1 MITLII
7 THYKVNLI
15 CLVWWIRHFVNFIKR
30 HFVSKFNKCLLIY
43 AFLLI
48 GQTLV
53 FNTANISLSLS
64 LYVCMHV
71 CMYVCVC
78 VCVCVC
84 MIGSWSPRG
93 LRNRKN
99 SSVIL
104 LHSFARQIRIRTAE
118 LISLH
123 LQAVTSRA
131 SARSRV
137 RVDSCAVGR
146 KLTLLPAQ

>member
-1 MITLII
+1 VII
-7 THYKVNLI
+7 THYEVNLI
-15 CLVWWIRHFVNFIKR
+15 CLVWWIRHFVKFIKR
-30 HFVSKFNKCLLIY
+30 DFVSTFNKCLIICV
-43 AFLLI
+43 FLLI
-48 GQTLV
+48 GQTSV

-64 LYVCMHV
+64 LY
-71 CMYVCVC
+71 
-78 VCVCVC
+78 VCVC

-104 LHSFARQIRIRTAE
+104 LHSFALQIRRIRTTE
-118 LISLH
+118 LITLH

-146 KLTLLPAQ
+146 KLTLLAAQ